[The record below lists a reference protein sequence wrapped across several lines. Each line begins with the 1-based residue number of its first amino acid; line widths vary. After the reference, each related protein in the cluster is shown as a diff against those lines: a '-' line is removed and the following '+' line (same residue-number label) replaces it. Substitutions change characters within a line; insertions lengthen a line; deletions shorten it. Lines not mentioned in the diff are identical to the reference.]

1 MENTSVIKEN
11 VLSKLKTK
19 MTALSVTGI
28 YVFLIVITL
37 VLLYNHGLKNTSTS
51 STSSLNTNGLSFAI
65 FGTIAFTLLCIAF
78 MIVLLPNFQNLEKLL
93 EQMKTTLYVVL
104 YTIFLIIF
112 FRMIPSKTLNE
123 YAVLFT
129 PVTLAAAIYF
139 FYKAFQSKYVTDFN
153 INYER
158 IKMVILFFSLVT
170 IMIIYYTVDPGGYI
184 QKNFGYTL
192 LLTVLI
198 TIFSFLYLL
207 IVLTLQSNS
216 PNMKGGTSANGISG
230 SGGSTFFSTISS
242 YFNFTG
248 YNIFLWITNI
258 LFISFIILLG
268 IGIQKY
274 PEGFFSN
281 IGVSTAVIIFSLLIF
296 IIWGS
301 ILTINYAPE
310 ITNNVLDDSKLN
322 LFKKTLLVI
331 LGIVIAGLIIT
342 WLVYS
347 IKSFTGGETTT
358 FSLFLNIMIALV
370 ILTFIYK
377 IISVKAPAK
386 NNKNSRIYDFLDV
399 IKKIIFYVPCLL
411 SELFDLIVGFLIN
424 EYHNTSKNN
433 LYFFAF
439 TIMIILLY
447 FLYFYIRNLFLLQG
461 GKLLINEPM
470 PTSSF
475 KSIASYT
482 SLNTN
487 SSTNTSPNDDAFVY
501 QYGISF
507 WLFIDSLPPNTNESY
522 IKYTSVL
529 NYGNK
534 PNILYNAQKNTLL
547 ITMVNGKETN
557 TIGTTDASN
566 NDLEDDNT
574 SNIIYKKHNYLMQKW
589 NQFIIN
595 FNGGTLDIFMNGE
608 LVKSVDGIVPYMSLD
623 SLEVGSING
632 IQGGI
637 CNLLYFKRPLT
648 SANIYYL
655 YQSGKDKKI
664 PVF

>member
-1 MENTSVIKEN
+1 MENTSVVKEN

-37 VLLYNHGLKNTSTS
+37 VLLYNHGLKNTSLS
-51 STSSLNTNGLSFAI
+51 SATNTNGLSFAI

-93 EQMKTTLYVVL
+93 EQMKSTLYVVL

-123 YAVLFT
+123 YAALFT
-129 PVTLAAAIYF
+129 PVTLAATIYL

-216 PNMKGGTSANGISG
+216 PNMKGGTN
-230 SGGSTFFSTISS
+230 GSTFFSTISS

-248 YNIFLWITNI
+248 YNVFLWITNI
-258 LFISFIILLG
+258 LFILFIILLG

-358 FSLFLNIMIALV
+358 FSLILNIMIALV

-399 IKKIIFYVPCLL
+399 IKKVIFYVPCLL

-447 FLYFYIRNLFLLQG
+447 FLYFYLRNLFLLQG
-461 GKLLINEPM
+461 GKLLINEPI

-482 SLNTN
+482 SLNSLTK
-487 SSTNTSPNDDAFVY
+487 SVTDNDDSFVY

-522 IKYTSVL
+522 TKYTSLL

-557 TIGTTDASN
+557 TIGIKDASN
-566 NDLEDDNT
+566 NELDDDNT
-574 SNIIYKKHNYLMQKW
+574 SVIIYKKQNYLMQKW

-623 SLEVGSING
+623 SLEIGTING

-648 SANIYYL
+648 STNIYYL

-664 PVF
+664 PIF